1 MLTYLVKRVAV
12 SIVVLLGIALATF
25 LMIHLIPGDP
35 ARIQLGIHAT
45 PQAVEQLHHKW
56 GLDRSLPEQF
66 WIYLGNLVT
75 FDFGQSTA
83 FSSGVSELISAR
95 VGPTA
100 ILLVYGILIALV
112 LGVPLAIVAA
122 LRQGGWI
129 DNSIRVLTTF
139 TFAMPP
145 FWLGL
150 MLALL
155 LGYELKWF
163 PVSGYESGISGILRT
178 LTVPALTIALGLLV
192 IVVRNLRANLVT
204 VLQSDY
210 VEAARARGFSEL
222 RVVGK
227 HAIRNSVIG
236 TITIL
241 ASIFGFLISLMVLI
255 EAVFQ
260 IPGAGTLLVQAVQK
274 RDYQLVQTLAFLG
287 GAVVVLIGLATDLLY
302 AWLDPR
308 VRLQGRGG

>member
-12 SIVVLLGIALATF
+12 SFVVLLGIALATF

-45 PQAVEQLHHKW
+45 PAAVEQLHHKW
-56 GLDRSLPEQF
+56 ALDKSLPEQF

-75 FDFGQSTA
+75 LDFGQSTA
-83 FSSGVSELISAR
+83 FSSGVSELISSR
-95 VGPTA
+95 VGPTLIVLA
-100 ILLVYGILIALV
+100 YGILIALV

-163 PVSGYESGISGILRT
+163 PVSGYESGLGGILRT
-178 LTVPALTIALGLLV
+178 LTVPALTIGLGLLV

-204 VLQSDY
+204 VLESEY

-241 ASIFGFLISLMVLI
+241 ASLFGFLVSLLVLI

-287 GAVVVLIGLATDLLY
+287 GAAVVFVGLLTDIAY

-308 VRLQGRGG
+308 IRLQGRG

>member
-56 GLDRSLPEQF
+56 GLDKSLPEQF

-129 DNSIRVLTTF
+129 DNAIRVLTTF

-178 LTVPALTIALGLLV
+178 LTVPALTIGLGLLV
-192 IVVRNLRANLVT
+192 IIVRNLRANLVT

-210 VEAARARGFSEL
+210 IEAARARGFSEL

-260 IPGAGTLLVQAVQK
+260 IAGAGTLLVQAVQK
-274 RDYQLVQTLAFLG
+274 RDYQLVQTLAFLS

>member
-1 MLTYLVKRVAV
+1 MLAYLVKRLMISV
-12 SIVVLLGIALATF
+12 VVLFGIALGSF

-35 ARIQLGIHAT
+35 AKIQLGIHAT
-45 PQAVEQLHHKW
+45 PEAVERLHKEW

-66 WIYLGNLVT
+66 WLYLGNIVT
-75 FDFGQSTA
+75 FNFGQSTA
-83 FSSGVSELISAR
+83 FSSGVAELIGDR
-95 VGPTA
+95 IGPTA
-100 ILLVYGILIALV
+100 LLIAYGLLIALV
-112 LGVPLAIVAA
+112 IGVPLAIWAA

-129 DNSIRVLTTF
+129 DNAIRVLTTF

-155 LGYELKWF
+155 LGFELKWF
-163 PVSGYESGISGILRT
+163 PVSGYETGISGIFRT
-178 LTVPALTIALGLLV
+178 LTLPALTVGLGLLV

-204 VLQSDY
+204 VLHSEY
-210 VEAARARGFSEL
+210 IEAARARGLSEL

-227 HAIRNSVIG
+227 HAMRNSVIG

-241 ASIFGFLISLMVLI
+241 ASIFGFLVGLMVLV
-255 EAVFQ
+255 ESVFQ
-260 IPGAGTLLVQAVQK
+260 IPGAGTLLVQAVSK
-274 RDYQLVQTLAFLG
+274 RDYKLVQTLVFLS
-287 GAVVVLIGLATDLLY
+287 GAVVVILGLLTDLAA

-308 VRLQGRGG
+308 IRLGGRS

>member
-56 GLDRSLPEQF
+56 GLDKSLPEQF

-83 FSSGVSELISAR
+83 FSSNVSELLSAR
-95 VGPTA
+95 IVPTA

-112 LGVPLAIVAA
+112 LGVPLAIIAA
-122 LRQGGWI
+122 LRQGGWV
-129 DNSIRVLTTF
+129 DNTIRVLTTF

-155 LGYELKWF
+155 LGYELNLF

-178 LTVPALTIALGLLV
+178 LTVPALTIGLGLLV
-192 IVVRNLRANLVT
+192 IIVRNLRSNLVT
-204 VLQSDY
+204 VLNSDY
-210 VEAARARGFSEL
+210 IEAARARGFSEL

-260 IPGAGTLLVQAVQK
+260 IAGAGTLLVQAVQK
-274 RDYQLVQTLAFLG
+274 RDYQLVQTLAFLS
-287 GAVVVLIGLATDLLY
+287 GAVVVLIGLATDLIY

-308 VRLQGRGG
+308 VRLQGRS

>member
-12 SIVVLLGIALATF
+12 SIVVLFGIALGTF

-35 ARIQLGIHAT
+35 AKIQLGIHAT
-45 PQAVEQLHHKW
+45 PEAVERLHHQW
-56 GLDRSLPEQF
+56 GLDRSWPEQF
-66 WIYLGNLVT
+66 WLYLGNIVT
-75 FDFGQSTA
+75 FSFGQSTT
-83 FSSGVSELISAR
+83 FSSGVSELVVNR

-100 ILLVYGILIALV
+100 LLLGYGILISLV

-129 DNSIRVLTTF
+129 DNAIRILTTF

-155 LGYELKWF
+155 LGYELSWF
-163 PVSGYESGISGILRT
+163 PVSGYQSGIGGILRT
-178 LTVPALTIALGLLV
+178 LTVPALTIGLGLLV

-204 VLQSDY
+204 VLHSEY
-210 VEAARARGFSEL
+210 IEAARARGFSEL

-227 HAIRNSVIG
+227 HAMRNSVIG

-241 ASIFGFLISLMVLI
+241 ASLFGFLVGLLVLV

-260 IPGAGTLLVQAVQK
+260 IPGAGTLLVQAVEK
-274 RDYQLVQTLAFLG
+274 RDYQLVQTLVFLS
-287 GAVVVLIGLATDLLY
+287 GAVVVIIGLLTDIAY

-308 VRLQGRGG
+308 IRLAERG